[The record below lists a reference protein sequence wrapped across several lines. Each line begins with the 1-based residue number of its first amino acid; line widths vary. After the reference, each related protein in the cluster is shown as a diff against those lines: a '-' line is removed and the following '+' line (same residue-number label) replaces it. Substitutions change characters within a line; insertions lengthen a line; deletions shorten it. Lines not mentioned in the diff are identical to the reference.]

1 MSPINSQPEEPTCSD
16 THSQSKCLLLVLS
29 NTMKQK
35 VHPGVSLCLWR
46 HVHVGCDPEVAS
58 SNYCRP
64 QAYLQAVRASA
75 ITRPKPT
82 WEGLP
87 GLFFSKMWQTIQT
100 KGEKQ
105 CNYCVIY
112 NTHNLLIHCLT
123 AVIVQSLRSSNET
136 VSWIIEYSWE
146 LHMLTNFLKVHFQSV
161 AECTD
166 FKKKTESWMLFPVY
180 HFESVMYVG
189 VTWECIWKLVIRHLF
204 SHFPSSSGICECKSG
219 VYGPKCDE
227 CHPGFFYFSSSGC
240 RPCQCHNHTSYCH
253 PQSGKSLTM
262 LLASNMLTYES
273 ILFSGTGTKEQ

>member
-1 MSPINSQPEEPTCSD
+1 MLACAYEDTCTLAATQKLHLPTTADPRHTSRLWGPPQSPNLNPPERVCQGFS
-16 THSQSKCLLLVLS
+16 SVKCG
-29 NTMKQK
+29 KQ
-35 VHPGVSLCLWR
+35 
-46 HVHVGCDPEVAS
+46 
-58 SNYCRP
+58 Y
-64 QAYLQAVRASA
+64 
-75 ITRPKPT
+75 
-82 WEGLP
+82 
-87 GLFFSKMWQTIQT
+87 
-100 KGEKQ
+100 KQ
-105 CNYCVIY
+105 RGKKKCNYCVIY

-123 AVIVQSLRSSNET
+123 AVIVQSLCSSNET

-146 LHMLTNFLKVHFQSV
+146 LHMLTNFFKVHFQSV

-166 FKKKTESWMLFPVY
+166 FKKKTESWRLFPVY

-204 SHFPSSSGICECKSG
+204 RHFPSSSGICECKSG

-227 CHPGFFYFSSSGC
+227 CHPGFFHFSSSGC

-262 LLASNMLTYES
+262 LLASNMLAYES